1 MTRTITARA
10 LRVLLVAC
18 GTAALFVV
26 VVVVSAG
33 ALGLGPQQLVVL
45 LPFLAAALAVVGL
58 NLVLPGLDRVVERLT
73 GHREV
78 TPYSA
83 LAKAA
88 ARISAGSLEQAL
100 PGLAEVVAG
109 GTGAT
114 RAVLWLAVGERLVEG
129 AQYPP
134 RESRSGSDRE
144 PHAVENLAVLLA
156 RPDTDHVVPVLDG
169 PVLRAVLAIEKPNA
183 PITAAD
189 QRLMQDVANGAGLL
203 LRGVAQNAEIAERVR
218 RADGLATELQASRDR
233 LATAREVERRRLV
246 MELSHATTDRLAALR
261 AEVAACRA
269 ELGSPPE
276 DAALARQALERALV
290 GLDDLLD
297 RFRVIARGVYPAVLR
312 DQGPAAALDEVAA
325 DLARTVRLSGG
336 LAARL
341 DWEIESG
348 IYYVAAAAVHELAGR
363 PAERELVVR
372 LEQADGRVS
381 VVIEDPTP
389 SVTAEH
395 LRTALADD
403 IERLAALGGDLELTA
418 GAASAGADSESA
430 VAITLHAWLP
440 ERLEPLVESTVG
452 AELRAS

>member
-1 MTRTITARA
+1 MTRTITART

-45 LPFLAAALAVVGL
+45 LPFVAAALAVVGL

-109 GTGAT
+109 GTGAS

-134 RESRSGSDRE
+134 REPGSGDRE
-144 PHAVENLAVLLA
+144 PHSVGNLAVLLA

-169 PVLRAVLAIEKPNA
+169 AVLRAVLAIEKPNA
-183 PITAAD
+183 PITPAD

-203 LRGVAQNAEIAERVR
+203 LRGVAQNAELAERVR

-269 ELGSPPE
+269 ALGSPPE
-276 DAALARQALERALV
+276 DAALARQELARALV

-325 DLARTVRLSGG
+325 DLTRTVRLSGG